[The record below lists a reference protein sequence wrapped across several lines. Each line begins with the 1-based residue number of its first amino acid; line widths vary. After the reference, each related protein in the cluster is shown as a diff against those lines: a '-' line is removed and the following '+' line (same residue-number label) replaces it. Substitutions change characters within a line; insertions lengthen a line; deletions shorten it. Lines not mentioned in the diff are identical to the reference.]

1 MSNRRKLFVGTS
13 ISSGIVLGHARVVM
27 PGDFEVAEVAVP
39 ASRLA
44 GEAES
49 LERAIEQTI
58 EELKSLRESATR
70 KMAGPVAKI
79 FDAQLLIAGDYEF
92 LKGVKRSIIQQKRN
106 AAFVYNRSVQE
117 TTTPLKNS
125 PDEYLQQ
132 MADDIEGVAK
142 RVLSHL
148 SGYGKCDLKLPTG
161 TIIVGRS
168 FSPGEI
174 LGYRERKAIGF
185 VVAEGGRNSHS
196 ALIARALLL
205 PMIVAKKAVTEIVP
219 HSRVVV
225 DGVAGEVIV
234 NPSDDDWH
242 NYQRSR
248 KRLGSASITRIK
260 KLTAIPPLTADG
272 QAIQV
277 GANLTLPGPADDLL
291 ASQAFPVGLYRTE
304 FMYLQHDGF
313 PDEEEQYQVYC
324 QIAERFERSSVV
336 IRTFDLGYDKFSRSE
351 DWPEEDNPALG
362 WRGLRAMLDMTPR
375 FKTQVRAILRASQ
388 QGNLK
393 IMLPMVS
400 DVSEILRARKLI
412 SQVKLQLRRE
422 GIQFDT
428 DIAVGIM
435 VEVPSIAITA
445 QFAATKVD
453 FMSIGTNDLT
463 QYTLAVDR
471 VNNRVAGLYSALH
484 PSVLSMIKMTIDAGR
499 ARNIPVS
506 ICGEI
511 AGDLQAAPLFI
522 GMGVQMLSVSPNK
535 IFDLCRT
542 IKTIDSKVARH
553 LAASVLSCGSL
564 RDATRIVQ
572 SFRTT
577 QREERRYR

>member
-375 FKTQVRAILRASQ
+375 FKTQVRAILR
-388 QGNLK
+388 
-393 IMLPMVS
+393 
-400 DVSEILRARKLI
+400 
-412 SQVKLQLRRE
+412 
-422 GIQFDT
+422 
-428 DIAVGIM
+428 
-435 VEVPSIAITA
+435 
-445 QFAATKVD
+445 
-453 FMSIGTNDLT
+453 
-463 QYTLAVDR
+463 
-471 VNNRVAGLYSALH
+471 
-484 PSVLSMIKMTIDAGR
+484 
-499 ARNIPVS
+499 
-506 ICGEI
+506 
-511 AGDLQAAPLFI
+511 
-522 GMGVQMLSVSPNK
+522 
-535 IFDLCRT
+535 
-542 IKTIDSKVARH
+542 
-553 LAASVLSCGSL
+553 
-564 RDATRIVQ
+564 
-572 SFRTT
+572 
-577 QREERRYR
+577 

>member
-1 MSNRRKLFVGTS
+1 
-13 ISSGIVLGHARVVM
+13 
-27 PGDFEVAEVAVP
+27 
-39 ASRLA
+39 
-44 GEAES
+44 
-49 LERAIEQTI
+49 
-58 EELKSLRESATR
+58 
-70 KMAGPVAKI
+70 
-79 FDAQLLIAGDYEF
+79 
-92 LKGVKRSIIQQKRN
+92 
-106 AAFVYNRSVQE
+106 
-117 TTTPLKNS
+117 
-125 PDEYLQQ
+125 
-132 MADDIEGVAK
+132 
-142 RVLSHL
+142 
-148 SGYGKCDLKLPTG
+148 
-161 TIIVGRS
+161 
-168 FSPGEI
+168 
-174 LGYRERKAIGF
+174 
-185 VVAEGGRNSHS
+185 
-196 ALIARALLL
+196 
-205 PMIVAKKAVTEIVP
+205 
-219 HSRVVV
+219 
-225 DGVAGEVIV
+225 
-234 NPSDDDWH
+234 
-242 NYQRSR
+242 
-248 KRLGSASITRIK
+248 
-260 KLTAIPPLTADG
+260 
-272 QAIQV
+272 
-277 GANLTLPGPADDLL
+277 
-291 ASQAFPVGLYRTE
+291 
-304 FMYLQHDGF
+304 
-313 PDEEEQYQVYC
+313 
-324 QIAERFERSSVV
+324 
-336 IRTFDLGYDKFSRSE
+336 
-351 DWPEEDNPALG
+351 
-362 WRGLRAMLDMTPR
+362 
-375 FKTQVRAILRASQ
+375 ILRASQ